1 MTNRG
6 DQTGRIAAI
15 DTGSNAIRMG
25 IAVRGANGRIELI
38 ERFREPVRLG
48 HDVFTIGTLGPA
60 TMEAALG
67 AFRQFRLILDQ
78 QRIDNCRAVATSA
91 MREAKNGRAFAERI
105 QEETGIRLE
114 IISGEE
120 EARLIQGS
128 IAYRVDL
135 VGRFALLIDI
145 GGGSVEITLCD
156 NGRVIVAE
164 SFPIGTVRLL
174 EMFARAGADE
184 FNALLSNHVDTVQQM
199 VRQQIGNH
207 RIDLCL
213 GTGGNALAIG
223 ELGQQLFGTASA
235 GEIGRNELVG
245 LIDRLTGMDVESR
258 ISELGLRPDRADV
271 ILPAA
276 IVFREMMALTDTPTL
291 TIPDAS
297 LLDGI
302 AITLLSP
309 AP

>member
-1 MTNRG
+1 MTGQETDNNLVG
-6 DQTGRIAAI
+6 AI

-25 IAVRGANGRIELI
+25 IAASDEQGRVTLI

-48 HDVFTIGTLGPA
+48 HDVFTSGELGPA
-60 TMEAALG
+60 VMDAAMG
-67 AFRQFRLILDQ
+67 AFRQFRLILDEH
-78 QRIDNCRAVATSA
+78 RIDRYRAVATSA
-91 MREAKNGRAFAERI
+91 MREAGNGRTFADRLEK
-105 QEETGIRLE
+105 ETGIRLE

-174 EMFARAGADE
+174 EMFAQAGAAE
-184 FNALLSNHVDTVQQM
+184 FNTLLSNHVDTVQQM
-199 VRQQIGNH
+199 VRRQTGDH

-235 GEIGRNELVG
+235 GEIGRDELAG
-245 LIDRLTGMDVESR
+245 LIDRLTGMDVETR
-258 ISELGLRPDRADV
+258 INELGLRPDRADV

-302 AITLLSP
+302 ALSLLR
-309 AP
+309 AC